1 MNESFYIYIWKLV
14 LGFVHLLGLSEN
26 YISKSQ
32 YQKNVLCRHFLLWD
46 RTCWGSIAY
55 RRDSLLL
62 IRFNWNWYILFFG
75 TWNICLVLD
84 HRIYTIWQKF
94 KTFNFSHRMH
104 MLSMPADVLY
114 SKWNALVFIK
124 WKCTNLLFIKF
135 ANDSTVVCYDLSD
148 CGKVEYCQNL
158 SRIWV

>member
-1 MNESFYIYIWKLV
+1 MKVFISIFGNLCWV
-14 LGFVHLLGLSEN
+14 LSIFWA
-26 YISKSQ
+26 
-32 YQKNVLCRHFLLWD
+32 YQKIIYQKVSFKKMCYVAIFYFGIGLVEEVLHTGEIPYYLSDLTGIDIF
-46 RTCWGSIAY
+46 
-55 RRDSLLL
+55 
-62 IRFNWNWYILFFG
+62 FFFG

-84 HRIYTIWQKF
+84 HLIYTIWQKS

-135 ANDSTVVCYDLSD
+135 ANDSTVVFYDLSD